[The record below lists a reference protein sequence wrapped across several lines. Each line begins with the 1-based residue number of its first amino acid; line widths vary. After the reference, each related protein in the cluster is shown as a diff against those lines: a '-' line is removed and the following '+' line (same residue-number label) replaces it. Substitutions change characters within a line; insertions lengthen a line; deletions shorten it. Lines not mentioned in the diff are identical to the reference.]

1 MDTMKAVRAHR
12 FGGPDVLSVDEV
24 PKPVPGEG
32 EALIKVVA
40 TSVNPIDWKLREGMI
55 SRDLPLP
62 FIPGGDFSGV
72 IDQLGPGV
80 QRFKKGDEV
89 YGVAPNSVGAEA
101 EYVVCPTT
109 NFARKP
115 KTLDHLSAASA
126 PLTAMTAWQ
135 GLFDQGKLAAGE
147 RVLILGGSG
156 GVGGFAI
163 QLASEADAYVLATA
177 SKEGVDRVKR
187 LGADEAIDYKNVRI
201 EEAVKE
207 IDLCLDLVG
216 GPLHGRAMMCIKK
229 GGRLVSTVQP
239 PEAALAQSRGIDAK
253 FFRMEPRATL
263 LVELAKRIDDGKL
276 KIEVAKVMPLES
288 AAEAEELNHQ
298 HKVTGKIVLKI
309 G

>member
-32 EALIKVVA
+32 EVLIKVVA
-40 TSVNPIDWKLREGMI
+40 TSVNPVDWKLREGLI
-55 SRDLPLP
+55 TRDLPLP

-80 QRFKKGDEV
+80 KKWKRGDEV
-89 YGVAPNSVGAEA
+89 YGVAPNSIGAEA
-101 EYVVCPTT
+101 QYVVCPIT
-109 NFARKP
+109 NFAKKP
-115 KTLDHLSAASA
+115 RNLDHLSAACV
-126 PLTAMTAWQ
+126 PLAAMTAWQ
-135 GLFDQGKLAAGE
+135 GLFDHGRLASGEKL
-147 RVLILGGSG
+147 LILGGSG

-163 QLASEADAYVLATA
+163 QFAAAMGAQVLATG
-177 SKEGVDRVKR
+177 SQDGLERIKR
-187 LGADEAIDYKNVRI
+187 LGAIAAIDYKNARL
-201 EEAVKE
+201 EEAAKD

-216 GPLHGRAMMCIKK
+216 GPTQGRAMMCIKK
-229 GGRLVSTVQP
+229 GGRLISTVQP
-239 PEAALAQSRGIDAK
+239 PEVALAQSLGIEAK
-253 FFRMEPRATL
+253 FFVMEPRGKL
-263 LVELAKRIDDGKL
+263 LVEIAKLIDDGKV
-276 KIEVAKVMPLES
+276 KVEVAKVMPLES